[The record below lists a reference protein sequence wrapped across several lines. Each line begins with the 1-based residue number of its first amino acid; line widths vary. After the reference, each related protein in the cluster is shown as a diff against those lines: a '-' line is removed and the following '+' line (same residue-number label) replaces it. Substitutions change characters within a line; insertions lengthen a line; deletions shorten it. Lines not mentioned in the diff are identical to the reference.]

1 VDKYILFISCL
12 LLIVILTGIAWFILI
27 KISKDRESEFVISYR
42 VLLDVLDIYKETI
55 LVNKINKIIPNYD
68 LNEKSPTNSRQAF
81 EVAKNE
87 IISLSVKEIM
97 KVHLSRKCL
106 KSLLEHY
113 SVDGLSLLIITHLK
127 R

>member
-1 VDKYILFISCL
+1 MDKYIIISQIFIII
-12 LLIVILTGIAWFILI
+12 LIGIAWPILV
-27 KISKDRESEFVISYR
+27 KLAKDKESEFVISYR
-42 VLLDVLDIYKETI
+42 VLLDVLEIYKETI
-55 LVNKINKIIPNYD
+55 LTHKINMITPQYD

-87 IISLSVKEIM
+87 IISLAIKEIM
-97 KVHLSRKCL
+97 KIHLSRNCL

-113 SVDGLSLLIITHLK
+113 SVDGLSLLIITNLK